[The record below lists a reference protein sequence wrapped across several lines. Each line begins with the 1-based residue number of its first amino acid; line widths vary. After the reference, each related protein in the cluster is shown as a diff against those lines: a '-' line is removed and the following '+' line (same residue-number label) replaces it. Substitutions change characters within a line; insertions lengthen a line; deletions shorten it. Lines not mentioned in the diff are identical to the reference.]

1 MDGRLDPPTAEP
13 EATDASRRTYLAAE
27 RTYLAWFRS
36 GLAAL
41 AVAIGVGR
49 LLPDF
54 TSGARWP
61 FTVLGIGFG
70 ILGLLFVWYGVARQR
85 AVDRSLREGTLAPMS
100 GTILLVLAA
109 VGLALALATIALVI
123 AEQL

>member
-1 MDGRLDPPTAEP
+1 MDGRVDPPTTET
-13 EATDASRRTYLAAE
+13 ETTDASRRTFLAAE

-61 FTVLGIGFG
+61 FTALGLGFG
-70 ILGLLFVWYGVARQR
+70 ILGLLFVWYGVVRQR
-85 AVDRSLREGTLAPMS
+85 AVDRSLREGSFAPMS
-100 GTILLVLAA
+100 GTFLLVLAA
-109 VGLALALATIALVI
+109 VGLALALATIALVV